1 MLGKDQ
7 LAAAGLATM
16 GLYAQEGLFEKA
28 HELRAHW
35 ADAAH
40 SLRGK
45 PYVIDVRNIAL
56 IAGIE
61 LEPRP
66 GAPTK
71 RATELF
77 HACFDNGLLVRATGD
92 IIALSP
98 PLILEK
104 AHIDEMFGTVGELL
118 AGVG

>member
-1 MLGKDQ
+1 MPDAIKQFCDRSIDLFGHRDKSVTVLRRASELVHNPRMLENDP
-7 LAAAGLATM
+7 LAAFWMPFTANKA
-16 GLYAQEGLFEKA
+16 FKA
-28 HELRAHW
+28 H
-35 ADAAH
+35 
-40 SLRGK
+40 
-45 PYVIDVRNIAL
+45 
-56 IAGIE
+56 
-61 LEPRP
+61 PRP

-104 AHIDEMFGTVGELL
+104 AHIDEMFGTIGDLL
-118 AGVG
+118 AGIG